1 MSSTARIYVQL
12 FRFSSALHNTF
23 LGRGMRTQSKSGTT
37 AFMPAIFAAAALILA
52 FGASALAQDTGRI
65 VGTVTEATNGRAV
78 AGAQVVVEGTGI
90 GAVSGQRGTYSLP
103 NVPTG
108 SQTVVFT
115 ILGFET
121 VREPVDVGSG
131 ATATV
136 DVALP
141 AGYVEMGA
149 ITVIGASRRPT
160 RIVEAPAAVSVVTPE
175 EIQREAAH
183 GQLPKLFDN
192 QPGID
197 VVQSGVQDFN
207 INARGFNSS
216 LNRRVLVL
224 QDGIDRS
231 VGFLQAQEW
240 TALSMPLDDLGKLEL
255 VRGPGSA
262 LYGANAFS
270 GVLNISTPAP
280 ADVVGTKIGASGG
293 ERETGRIDVRHAGE
307 TESGKVGYKA
317 NVGYVRVGDTWSLSR
332 TRDLAVGEC
341 APTARACSFEEG
353 DLTVGPLPIEPVP
366 LIEDPVSSLYGS
378 ARLDYNFDNGSVWT
392 AEGGDT
398 FTENE
403 IFVTGIGRVQI
414 NGSNRPWARTQY
426 AADRFTVFGWYSG
439 RRANDREGNPAPPP
453 LSAFTELCIP
463 RDTCEANNQTSMAS
477 GAVLLEA
484 SDLFHVE
491 GQTNW
496 HTSDERLRLIAGGS
510 NRWVSVDTDG
520 SLMEEK
526 HEDTI
531 SSLFGQ
537 VEYQIH
543 PMVNLLAAAR
553 FDHFSV
559 LETDQNEISP
569 KAALVFSPNTNHS
582 LRVTFNRAFQTPNY
596 SEMFLRVAAGPVI
609 PLNQVE
615 LGIEAAISAQLGT
628 PIDLPLNFSP
638 TPVLARGNPELTAEQ
653 LTGYEV
659 GWKGALMGGR
669 AYATADI
676 YYNEIEDFVT
686 DLLPGVNPAYETFD
700 TVEDLVAYQPAFGAP
715 PLSAFAPA
723 ILGALQAGPLAAVFP
738 LLVLTPEGDLEYV
751 LSYTNAGRV
760 TESGIEVGLNV
771 QPAVKWEVYA
781 NYTYFDFNVEESTLA
796 GDALVPNTPQNKG
809 NVGFTFNNLDRW
821 SVGAGV
827 HMQEGFDWA
836 AGVFA
841 GHVPGFAT
849 VDLNAGYVVNEW
861 ARLNLV
867 WNNVLDKQHI
877 ELFGGSVIGGRALGG
892 VTLTF

>member
-1 MSSTARIYVQL
+1 
-12 FRFSSALHNTF
+12 
-23 LGRGMRTQSKSGTT
+23 MRTQTWSGTSFVPSIL
-37 AFMPAIFAAAALILA
+37 AGAALILA
-52 FGASALAQDTGRI
+52 IGSPAFGQGTGRI
-65 VGTVTEATNGRAV
+65 IGNVTEVATGGAV
-78 AGAQVVVEGTGI
+78 AGAQIVVEGTGI
-90 GAVSGQRGTYSLP
+90 GAVSGQRGTYSIA
-103 NVPTG
+103 NVPAG
-108 SQTVVFT
+108 PQTLVVSM
-115 ILGFET
+115 LGFET
-121 VREPVDVGSG
+121 MREEVDVAAGE
-131 ATATV
+131 TATV
-136 DVALP
+136 DIALT

-149 ITVIGASRRPT
+149 ITVRGASRRPT

-175 EIQREAAH
+175 EIQRKAIH
-183 GQLPKLFDN
+183 GQLPKLFTD

-207 INARGFNSS
+207 INARGYNSS

-240 TALSMPLDDLGKLEL
+240 TALSMPLEDLGQLEL

-270 GVLNISTPAP
+270 GVLNITTPAP
-280 ADVVGTKIGASGG
+280 ADLVGTKIAASGG
-293 ERETGRIDVRHAGE
+293 ERGTGRFDLRHAGE
-307 TESGKVGYKA
+307 SASGNVGYKA
-317 NVGYVRVGDTWSLSR
+317 NVGYVRVGDSWSASR
-332 TRDLAVGEC
+332 TRDLAVGDC
-341 APTARACSFEEG
+341 PATARNCTFVEG
-353 DLTVGPLPIEPVP
+353 DDVEITGLPVEAVP
-366 LIEDPVSSLYGS
+366 LIDDPVSSLYGS
-378 ARLDYNFDNGSVWT
+378 ARIDYNFDNGSVWT

-403 IFVTGIGRVQI
+403 LFVTGIGRVQI

-426 AADRFTVFGWYSG
+426 ASDRFTVFGWYSG

-453 LSAFTELCIP
+453 LGSFTELCIP
-463 RDTCEANNQTSMAS
+463 RDTCESNNQTALAS

-491 GQTNW
+491 GQANW
-496 HTSDERLRLIAGGS
+496 STSDGRFRLIGGGS

-520 SLMEEK
+520 TLMEEK
-526 HEDTI
+526 HDDTI

-543 PMVNLLAAAR
+543 PMLNLLAAAR

-559 LETDQNEISP
+559 LDSDQNEISP
-569 KAALVFSPNTNHS
+569 KAALVFSPNPNHS
-582 LRVTFNRAFQTPNY
+582 LRFTFNRAFQTPNY

-615 LGIEAAISAQLGT
+615 LGLEAAISAQVGQ
-628 PIDLPLNFSP
+628 PVDLPLNFSP
-638 TPVLARGNPELTAEQ
+638 TPVVARGNPELTAEQ

-659 GWKGALMGGR
+659 GWKGSLMGGR
-669 AYATADI
+669 AYATADV

-686 DLLPGVNPAYETFD
+686 DLLPRVNPEFEPFD
-700 TVEDLVAYQPAFGAP
+700 SVEDLVAYQPAFASPQLAP
-715 PLSAFAPA
+715 FAPA
-723 ILGALQAGPLAAVFP
+723 VLQALTTGAVAAVAP
-738 LLVLTPEGDLEYV
+738 LLVLKPDGTLEYV
-751 LSYTNAGRV
+751 LSYANAGRV

-771 QPAVKWEVYA
+771 QPAVKWEIFG
-781 NYTYFDFNVEESTLA
+781 NYTYFDFNVEESTLP
-796 GDALVPNTPQNKG
+796 GDALLPNTPQHKG

-821 SVGAGV
+821 SVGASA
-827 HMQEGFDWA
+827 HLQEGFDWA

-841 GHVPGFAT
+841 GHVPGYTT
-849 VDLNAGYVVNEW
+849 VDLNGGYVVNEW
-861 ARLNLV
+861 ARLNVV
-867 WNNVLDKQHI
+867 WTNVFDKQHYQ
-877 ELFGGSVIGGRALGG
+877 LYGGSVIGSRALGG

>member
-1 MSSTARIYVQL
+1 MRIPSRSETTTL
-12 FRFSSALHNTF
+12 RSAILIA
-23 LGRGMRTQSKSGTT
+23 GS
-37 AFMPAIFAAAALILA
+37 ILA
-52 FGASALAQDTGRI
+52 LGAPALGQGTGRI
-65 VGTVTEATNGRAV
+65 VGTVTEAATGGAV
-78 AGAQVVVEGTGI
+78 AGAQIVVDGTGI
-90 GAVSGQRGTYSLP
+90 GAVSGPRGTYSLA
-103 NVPTG
+103 NVPAGARTL
-108 SQTVVFT
+108 VFT
-115 ILGFET
+115 MLGFET
-121 VREPVDVGSG
+121 VREPVDLAEGQ
-131 ATATV
+131 TATV

-141 AGYVEMGA
+141 AGFVEVGG

-175 EIQREAAH
+175 EVQREAAH

-280 ADVVGTKIGASGG
+280 ADIIGTKVATSGG
-293 ERETGRIDVRHAGE
+293 ERGTGRIDVRHAGE
-307 TESGKVGYKA
+307 TESGNVGYKA
-317 NVGYVRVGDTWSLSR
+317 NFGYVRVGDTWSESR
-332 TRDLAVGEC
+332 TRDVAVGTC
-341 APTARACSFEEG
+341 APTDRACMFEEG
-353 DLTVGPLPIEPVP
+353 GLTYGPLPVETVG
-366 LIEDPVSSLYGS
+366 LIDDPVSSLYGS
-378 ARLDYNFDNGSVWT
+378 GRLDYNFDNGSVWT
-392 AEGGDT
+392 AEGGNT

-414 NGSNRPWARTQY
+414 NGANRPWARTQY

-453 LSAFTELCIP
+453 LDAFTELCVP
-463 RDTCEANNQTSMAS
+463 RDTCEANNQTALGT
-477 GAVLLEA
+477 GAVLLES
-484 SDLFHVE
+484 SDLFHLE
-491 GQTNW
+491 GQANW
-496 HTSDERLRLIAGGS
+496 NTADQKLRIIGGGS
-510 NRWVSVDTDG
+510 NRWVSIDTDG

-543 PMVNLLAAAR
+543 PQVNLLAAAR

-559 LETDQNEISP
+559 LESDQNEVSP
-569 KAALVFSPNTNHS
+569 KAAIVFTPNQNQS
-582 LRVTFNRAFQTPNY
+582 LRFTFNRAFQTPNY

-615 LGIEAAISAQLGT
+615 LGLEAALSAQLGM
-628 PIDLPLNFSP
+628 PIDLPLNFVP
-638 TPVLARGNPELTAEQ
+638 TPVVARGNPELTAEQ

-659 GWKGALMGGR
+659 GWKGGFLGGR
-669 AYATADI
+669 AYATADV
-676 YYNEIEDFVT
+676 YHNEIEDFVT
-686 DLLPGVNPAYETFD
+686 DLLPRVNPEFEPFD
-700 TVEDLVAYQPAFGAP
+700 SVEDLVAFQPAFAAP
-715 PLSAFAPA
+715 QLAPFAPA
-723 ILGALQAGPLAAVFP
+723 VLQALTTGAVAAVAP
-738 LLVLTPEGDLEYV
+738 LLVLKPDGTLEYV
-751 LSYTNAGRV
+751 LSYANAGKV
-760 TESGIEVGLNV
+760 TETGVELGLTV
-771 QPAVKWEVYA
+771 QPAVKWEVYG

-796 GDALVPNTPQNKG
+796 GDALLPNTPQHKG

-827 HMQEGFDWA
+827 HMQKGFDWA

-849 VDLNAGYVVNEW
+849 VDLNAGFVVNEW
-861 ARLNLV
+861 ARLNVV
-867 WNNVLDKQHI
+867 WNNVLDKQHF
-877 ELFGGSVIGGRALGG
+877 ELFGGSVIGSRALGG

>member
-1 MSSTARIYVQL
+1 
-12 FRFSSALHNTF
+12 
-23 LGRGMRTQSKSGTT
+23 MRDQSWSGIVPL
-37 AFMPAIFAAAALILA
+37 APVILAAAALFLA
-52 FGASALAQDTGRI
+52 LGEPAMAQGTGRV
-65 VGTVTEATNGRAV
+65 VGTVTEATNGRPV
-78 AGAQVVVEGTGI
+78 AGAQIVIEGTGI

-108 SQTVVFT
+108 SQTLVFT

-121 VREPVDVGSG
+121 IRETVDVGSG

-175 EIQREAAH
+175 EVQREAVH

-207 INARGFNSS
+207 INARGYNSS

-240 TALSMPLDDLGKLEL
+240 TALSMPLDDLGRLEL

-280 ADVVGTKIGASGG
+280 ADVIGTKIGASGG
-293 ERETGRIDVRHAGE
+293 ERETARIDVRHAGE

-341 APTARACSFEEG
+341 APTARACSFKEG
-353 DLTVGPLPIEPVP
+353 DLTIGPLQIEPVP

-378 ARLDYNFDNGSVWT
+378 ARLDYNFDNGSMWT
-392 AEGGDT
+392 AEGGNT

-403 IFVTGIGRVQI
+403 IFVTGIGRVQV

-453 LSAFTELCIP
+453 LDTFAELCIP
-463 RDTCEANNQTSMAS
+463 RNTCEANNQTAMAS

-496 HTSDERLRLIAGGS
+496 STSDDQLRLIAGGS

-559 LETDQNEISP
+559 LESDQNEVSP
-569 KAALVFSPNTNHS
+569 KAAVVFSPTTNHS
-582 LRVTFNRAFQTPNY
+582 LRLTFNRAFQTPNY

-609 PLNQVE
+609 PLDQVE
-615 LGIEAAISAQLGT
+615 LGLEAAISAQVGM
-628 PIDLPLNFSP
+628 PVDLPLNFSP
-638 TPVLARGNPELTAEQ
+638 TPVVARGNPGLTAEQ

-659 GWKGALMGGR
+659 GWKGALMEGR
-669 AYATADI
+669 MYATADV

-686 DLLPGVNPAYETFD
+686 DLLPGVHPDFETFD
-700 TVEDLVAYQPAFGAP
+700 SVEDLVAYQPAFASPQLAP
-715 PLSAFAPA
+715 FAPA
-723 ILGALQAGPLAAVFP
+723 VLQALTTGAIAAVAP
-738 LLVLTPEGDLEYV
+738 LLVLKPDGTLEYV
-751 LSYTNAGRV
+751 LSYANAGRV
-760 TESGIEVGLNV
+760 TESGIELGLTV
-771 QPAVKWEVYA
+771 QPAIKWEVYG

-796 GDALVPNTPQNKG
+796 GDALLPNTPHHKA
-809 NVGFTFNNLDRW
+809 NVGVTFNNLDRW

-849 VDLNAGYVVNEW
+849 ADLNAGYVVNEW

-877 ELFGGSVIGGRALGG
+877 ELYGGSVIGGRALGG

>member
-1 MSSTARIYVQL
+1 MRIQP
-12 FRFSSALHNTF
+12 
-23 LGRGMRTQSKSGTT
+23 KSVITT
-37 AFMPAIFAAAALILA
+37 LMPAIIAAATLILA
-52 FGASALAQDTGRI
+52 FGAPAQGQGTGRI
-65 VGTVTEATNGRAV
+65 VGTVTEAATGGAV
-78 AGAQVVVEGTGI
+78 AGAQVVVEATGI
-90 GAVSGQRGTYSLP
+90 GAVSGQRGTYSLS
-103 NVPTG
+103 NVPAG

-115 ILGFET
+115 MLGFET
-121 VREPVDVGSG
+121 VRQQVELGG
-131 ATATV
+131 GETATV

-141 AGYVEMGA
+141 AGFVQMGA

-175 EIQREAAH
+175 ELQREAVH

-207 INARGFNSS
+207 INARGYNSS

-280 ADVVGTKIGASGG
+280 SDVVGTKIAASGG
-293 ERETGRIDVRHAGE
+293 ERETARFDLRHAGE

-317 NVGYVRVGDTWSLSR
+317 NFGYVRVGDSWSLSR

-341 APTARACSFEEG
+341 AATARACSFKEG
-353 DLTVGPLPIEPVP
+353 DLVYGPLPIETVP
-366 LIEDPVSSLYGS
+366 IIEDPVSSLYGS
-378 ARLDYNFDNGSVWT
+378 ARLDYNLDNGSVWT

-414 NGSNRPWARTQY
+414 NGANRPWARTQY
-426 AADRFTVFGWYSG
+426 ASDRFTVFGWYSG
-439 RRANDREGNPAPPP
+439 RRAFDREGNPAPPP
-453 LSAFTELCIP
+453 LGSFTELCVP
-463 RDTCEANNQTSMAS
+463 RDTCEGNNQTALAS
-477 GAVLLEA
+477 GAVLLES

-491 GQTNW
+491 GQANW
-496 HTSDERLRLIAGGS
+496 NTSDERLRLIAGGS

-520 SLMEEK
+520 TLMEEK
-526 HEDTI
+526 HDDTI

-537 VEYQIH
+537 VEYQVH

-559 LETDQNEISP
+559 LESDQNEISP
-569 KAALVFSPNTNHS
+569 KAAIVFSPNTNHS
-582 LRVTFNRAFQTPNY
+582 LRFTFNRAFQTPNY
-596 SEMFLRVAAGPVI
+596 SEMFLRAAAGPVI

-615 LGIEAAISAQLGT
+615 LGLEAAISAQVGM
-628 PIDLPLNFSP
+628 PVDLPLNFSP
-638 TPVLARGNPELTAEQ
+638 TPVVARGNPELTAEQ

-669 AYATADI
+669 AYATADL

-686 DLLPGVNPAYETFD
+686 DLLPRVNPAFEPFD
-700 TVEDLVAYQPAFGAP
+700 SVEDLVAYQPAFASPQLAP
-715 PLSAFAPA
+715 FAPA
-723 ILGALQAGPLAAVFP
+723 VLQALTTGAVAAVAP
-738 LLVLTPEGDLEYV
+738 LLVLKPDGTLEYV
-751 LSYTNAGRV
+751 LSYANAGRV
-760 TESGIEVGLNV
+760 TESGLEVGLTV
-771 QPAVKWEVYA
+771 QPAVKWEVYG
-781 NYTYFDFNVEESTLA
+781 NYTYFDFNVEESTLP
-796 GDALVPNTPQNKG
+796 GDALLPNTPQHKG

-827 HMQEGFDWA
+827 HLQEGFDWA

-849 VDLNAGYVVNEW
+849 VDLNGGYVVNEW

-867 WNNVLDKQHI
+867 WNNVLDKQHY
-877 ELFGGSVIGGRALGG
+877 ELFGGSVIGSRALGG
-892 VTLTF
+892 ITLTF

>member
-1 MSSTARIYVQL
+1 MRIVSEFGASTLERSILV
-12 FRFSSALHNTF
+12 
-23 LGRGMRTQSKSGTT
+23 
-37 AFMPAIFAAAALILA
+37 AAALTFAL
-52 FGASALAQDTGRI
+52 GASAIAQDTGRI
-65 VGTVTEATNGRAV
+65 VGTVTEAAGGGPV

-90 GAVSGQRGTYSLP
+90 GAVTGQRGTYSLP
-103 NVPTG
+103 NVPAG
-108 SQTVVFT
+108 PQTIVVT

-121 VREPVDVGSG
+121 VREQMDVPSGS
-131 ATATV
+131 TVTV

-141 AGYVEMGA
+141 AGFVEMGA

-175 EIQREAAH
+175 EVQREAAH
-183 GQLPKLFDN
+183 GQLPRLFKN

-231 VGFLQAQEW
+231 LGFLQSQEW
-240 TALSMPLDDLGKLEL
+240 SALSMPLDDLGKLEL

-280 ADVVGTKIGASGG
+280 ADIVGTKIATSGG
-293 ERETGRIDVRHAGE
+293 ERATGRFDIRHAGE
-307 TESGKVGYKA
+307 ASGGAVGYKA
-317 NVGYVRVGDTWSLSR
+317 NFGYVRVGDTWSESR
-332 TRDLAVGEC
+332 TRDLAVGTC
-341 APTARACSFEEG
+341 APTDRACNFEEG
-353 DLTVGPLPIEPVP
+353 ELTVGPLPVETVGI
-366 LIEDPVSSLYGS
+366 LDDPVSSLYGS

-414 NGSNRPWARTQY
+414 NGANRPWARTQY

-453 LSAFTELCIP
+453 LDAFTELCVP
-463 RDTCEANNQTSMAS
+463 RDTCEGNNQTALGT

-520 SLMEEK
+520 TLMEEK
-526 HEDTI
+526 HDDTI

-537 VEYQIH
+537 IEYEIH
-543 PMVNLLAAAR
+543 PKVNLLAAAR

-559 LETDQNEISP
+559 LETDQNEVSP
-569 KAALVFSPNTNHS
+569 KAAVVFSPNESHS

-615 LGIEAAISAQLGT
+615 LGLEAALSAQLGM
-628 PIDLPLNFSP
+628 PIDLPLNFVP
-638 TPVLARGNPELTAEQ
+638 TPVVARGNPELTAEQ

-659 GWKGALMGGR
+659 GWKGSLMNGR
-669 AYATADI
+669 AYATADV
-676 YYNEIEDFVT
+676 YFNEIEDFVT
-686 DLLPGVNPAYETFD
+686 DLLPRVNPAFEPFD
-700 TVEDLVAYQPAFGAP
+700 TVEDLVAFQPAFAAP
-715 PLSAFAPA
+715 QLAPFAPA
-723 ILGALQAGPLAAVFP
+723 VLQALTTGAVAAVAP
-738 LLVLTPEGDLEYV
+738 LLVLKPDGTLEYV
-751 LSYTNAGRV
+751 LSYANAGRV
-760 TESGIEVGLNV
+760 TERGVELGLTV
-771 QPAVKWEVYA
+771 QPAVKWEVFA
-781 NYTYFDFNVEESTLA
+781 NYTFFDFDVEETTLA
-796 GDALVPNTPQNKG
+796 GDALLPNTPKHKG

-821 SVGAGV
+821 SLGGSV

-849 VDLNAGYVVNEW
+849 VDLNGGYVVNEW

-867 WNNVLDKQHI
+867 WANVLDKDHI

-892 VTLTF
+892 LTLTF

>member
-1 MSSTARIYVQL
+1 MRIPHEMRAWLPSTIATATILLLASVP
-12 FRFSSALHNTF
+12 AL
-23 LGRGMRTQSKSGTT
+23 GQG
-37 AFMPAIFAAAALILA
+37 
-52 FGASALAQDTGRI
+52 TGRVI
-65 VGTVTEATNGRAV
+65 GTVTEAANGRPI
-78 AGAQVVVEGTGI
+78 AGAQILVDGTGI
-90 GAVSGQRGTYSLP
+90 GAVTGQRGTYSLP

-108 SQTVVFT
+108 SRTVVFSM
-115 ILGFET
+115 LGFET
-121 VREPVDVGSG
+121 AREQVEVGDG
-131 ATATV
+131 QTVTV

-141 AGYVEMGA
+141 AGFVEMGM

-175 EIQREAAH
+175 QLQREALH
-183 GQLPKLFDN
+183 GQLPKLFTD

-240 TALSMPLDDLGKLEL
+240 TALSMPLDDLGRLEL

-280 ADVVGTKIGASGG
+280 ADIVGTKVAASGG
-293 ERETGRIDVRHAGE
+293 ERGTARVDVRHAGVG
-307 TESGKVGYKA
+307 SDGKVGYKA
-317 NVGYVRVGDTWSLSR
+317 NAGYVRVGDTWSASR
-332 TRDLAVGEC
+332 TTAETVGEC
-341 APTARACSFEEG
+341 PAGARACTFMEG
-353 DLTVGPLPIEPVP
+353 DLEYGPLPVELVP
-366 LIEDPVSSLYGS
+366 LIDDPVSSLYGS

-392 AEGGDT
+392 AEGGNT

-426 AADRFTVFGWYSG
+426 ADDRFTVFGWYSG

-453 LSAFTELCIP
+453 LNAFTELCVP
-463 RDTCEANNQTSMAS
+463 RDTCSGNNQTALGT
-477 GAVLLEA
+477 GAVLLES

-496 HTSDERLRLIAGGS
+496 STADDRFRLVAGGS

-520 SLMEEK
+520 TLMEDK
-526 HEDTI
+526 HDDTI

-537 VEYQIH
+537 VEFQVH

-559 LETDQNEISP
+559 LESDQNEVSP
-569 KAALVFSPNTNHS
+569 KAAVVISPNANHS
-582 LRVTFNRAFQTPNY
+582 LRFTFNRAFQTPNY
-596 SEMFLRVAAGPVI
+596 SELFLRVGAGPVI
-609 PLNQVE
+609 PLDQVE
-615 LGIEAAISAQLGT
+615 LGLEAAISQQVGM
-628 PIDLPLNFSP
+628 PVDLPLNFSP
-638 TPVLARGNPELTAEQ
+638 TPVVARGNPDLTAEQ

-659 GWKGALMGGR
+659 GWKGALAGGR
-669 AYATADI
+669 VYATADI
-676 YYNEIEDFVT
+676 YFNEIEDFVT
-686 DLLPGVNPAYETFD
+686 DLLPGPITNPAFAMPF
-700 TVEDLVAYQPAFGAP
+700 DLVQYQPAFAAP
-715 PLSAFAPA
+715 QLAPFVPA
-723 ILGALQAGPLAAVFP
+723 IQNALSTGQLAAVFP
-738 LLVLTPEGDLEYV
+738 LLSIKPDGSLEYV
-751 LSYTNAGRV
+751 LSYANAGRV
-760 TESGIEVGLNV
+760 TENGIELGLSF
-771 QPAVKWEVYA
+771 QPAVKWEVYG
-781 NYTYFDFNVEESTLA
+781 NYTYFDFNVEESTLP
-796 GDALVPNTPQNKG
+796 GDVLVPNTPQHKG
-809 NVGFTFNNLDRW
+809 NLGVTFNNLDRW

-827 HMQEGFDWA
+827 HLQEGFDWA

-849 VDLNAGYVVNEW
+849 VDLNGSYVINEW
-861 ARLNLV
+861 ARVNLI
-867 WNNVLDKQHI
+867 WNNVLDKEHI
-877 ELFGGSVIGGRALGG
+877 ELYGGSVIGSRALGG

>member
-1 MSSTARIYVQL
+1 
-12 FRFSSALHNTF
+12 
-23 LGRGMRTQSKSGTT
+23 
-37 AFMPAIFAAAALILA
+37 MPLAPVLLAAAALLLA
-52 FGASALAQDTGRI
+52 YGEPALAQGTGRVI
-65 VGTVTEATNGRAV
+65 GTISEAANGRAV

-90 GAVSGQRGTYSLP
+90 GAVSGQRGTYSLS

-108 SQTVVFT
+108 SQTIVFT
-115 ILGFET
+115 MLGFET
-121 VREPVDVGSG
+121 VREQVEVGSD

-141 AGYVEMGA
+141 AGFVEMGE

-207 INARGFNSS
+207 INARGYNSS

-231 VGFLQAQEW
+231 VGFLQSQEW
-240 TALSMPLDDLGKLEL
+240 TALSMPLDDLGSLEL

-270 GVLNISTPAP
+270 GVLNITTPAP
-280 ADVVGTKIGASGG
+280 ADVIGTKIAASGG
-293 ERETGRIDVRHAGE
+293 ERESARFDLRHAGE
-307 TESGKVGYKA
+307 SGDGRIGYKG
-317 NVGYVRVGDTWSLSR
+317 NFGYVRVGDTWSLSR
-332 TRDLAVGEC
+332 TREDAIGVC
-341 APTARACSFEEG
+341 APTDRACTFQEG
-353 DLTVGPLPIEPVP
+353 DLEYGPLPVEAVGI
-366 LIEDPVSSLYGS
+366 LDDPVSSLYGS
-378 ARLDYNFDNGSVWT
+378 ARLDYNFENGSVWT

-414 NGSNRPWARTQY
+414 NGSNRPWARTEY
-426 AADRFTVFGWYSG
+426 AAERFTLFGWYSG

-453 LSAFTELCIP
+453 LGAFTELCIP
-463 RDTCEANNQTSMAS
+463 RDTCEANNQTALAS

-496 HTSDERLRLIAGGS
+496 STSDDRLRLVAGGS

-520 SLMEEK
+520 TLMEDK

-543 PMVNLLAAAR
+543 PTVNLLAAAR

-559 LETDQNEISP
+559 LDSDQNEISP
-569 KAALVFSPNTNHS
+569 KAAVVFSPNSNHS
-582 LRVTFNRAFQTPNY
+582 LRLTFNRAFQTPNY

-615 LGIEAAISAQLGT
+615 LGLEAALSAQLGM
-628 PIDLPLNFSP
+628 PVDLPLNFSP
-638 TPVLARGNPELTAEQ
+638 TPVVARGNPELTAEQ

-669 AYATADI
+669 VYATADV
-676 YYNEIEDFVT
+676 YFNEIEDFVT
-686 DLLPGVNPAYETFD
+686 DLLPGVNPEFETFD
-700 TVEDLVAYQPAFGAP
+700 TVEDLIAFQPAFASPQLAP
-715 PLSAFAPA
+715 FAPA
-723 ILGALQAGPLAAVFP
+723 VLQALTTGAVAAVAP
-738 LLVLTPEGDLEYV
+738 LLVLKPDGTLEYV
-751 LSYTNAGRV
+751 LSYANAGRV
-760 TESGIEVGLNV
+760 TESGVEVGLTV
-771 QPAVKWEVYA
+771 QPAIKWEVYG

-796 GDALVPNTPQNKG
+796 GDALLPNTPQHKG

-827 HMQEGFDWA
+827 HMQESFDWA

-841 GHVPGFAT
+841 GHVPGYAT
-849 VDLNAGYVVNEW
+849 VDLNAGYVLNDW

-867 WNNVLDKQHI
+867 WNNVLDKEHI
-877 ELFGGSVIGGRALGG
+877 ELYGGSVIGGRALGG
-892 VTLTF
+892 ITLTF

>member
-1 MSSTARIYVQL
+1 
-12 FRFSSALHNTF
+12 
-23 LGRGMRTQSKSGTT
+23 MRAHSKSGI
-37 AFMPAIFAAAALILA
+37 MPLAPVILAAAALLLA
-52 FGASALAQDTGRI
+52 YGTPALAQGTGRV
-65 VGTVTEATNGRAV
+65 VGTVTEAANGRAV
-78 AGAQVVVEGTGI
+78 AGAQVLVEGTGI

-108 SQTVVFT
+108 SQTIVFSM
-115 ILGFET
+115 LGFET
-121 VREPVDVGSG
+121 VREQVEVGSG
-131 ATATV
+131 AAATL

-141 AGYVEMGA
+141 AGFVEMGE

-207 INARGFNSS
+207 INARGYNSS

-231 VGFLQAQEW
+231 VGFLQSQEW
-240 TALSMPLDDLGKLEL
+240 TALSMPLDDLGALEL

-270 GVLNISTPAP
+270 GVLNITTPAP
-280 ADVVGTKIGASGG
+280 ADVIGTKIAASGG
-293 ERETGRIDVRHAGE
+293 ERESARIDLRHAGE
-307 TESGKVGYKA
+307 SENGRIGYKG
-317 NVGYVRVGDTWSLSR
+317 NFGYVRVGDSWSRSR
-332 TRDLAVGEC
+332 TREDAIGGC
-341 APTARACSFEEG
+341 APTDRACTFQEG
-353 DLTVGPLPIEPVP
+353 DIEYGPLPVETVGI
-366 LIEDPVSSLYGS
+366 LDDPVSSLYGS
-378 ARLDYNFDNGSVWT
+378 ARLDYNFENGSVWT
-392 AEGGDT
+392 AEGGNT

-414 NGSNRPWARTQY
+414 NGSNRPWARTEY
-426 AADRFTVFGWYSG
+426 AAERFTLFGWYSG

-453 LSAFTELCIP
+453 LGEFTELCIP
-463 RDTCEANNQTSMAS
+463 RDTCEGNNQTALAS
-477 GAVLLEA
+477 GAVLLES

-496 HTSDERLRLIAGGS
+496 STAGDRLRLIAGGS

-520 SLMEEK
+520 TLMEDK
-526 HEDTI
+526 HDDTI

-543 PMVNLLAAAR
+543 PTVNLLAAAR

-559 LETDQNEISP
+559 LESDQNEVSP
-569 KAALVFSPNTNHS
+569 KAALVFSPNPRHS
-582 LRVTFNRAFQTPNY
+582 LRLTFNRAFQTPNY
-596 SEMFLRVAAGPVI
+596 SEMFLRAAAGPVI
-609 PLNQVE
+609 PLDQVE
-615 LGIEAAISAQLGT
+615 LGLEAAISAQVGM
-628 PIDLPLNFSP
+628 PVDLPLNFSP
-638 TPVLARGNPELTAEQ
+638 TPVVARGNPELTAEQ

-669 AYATADI
+669 VYATADV

-686 DLLPGVNPAYETFD
+686 DLLPGVNPAFESFD
-700 TVEDLVAYQPAFGAP
+700 TVDDLIAFQPAFSSPQLAP
-715 PLSAFAPA
+715 FAPA
-723 ILGALQAGPLAAVFP
+723 VLQALTTGAVAAVAP
-738 LLVLTPEGDLEYV
+738 LLVLKPDGTLEYV
-751 LSYTNAGRV
+751 LSYANAGRV
-760 TESGIEVGLNV
+760 TESGVELGLTV
-771 QPAVKWEVYA
+771 QPAIKWEVYG

-796 GDALVPNTPQNKG
+796 GDALLPNTPQHKA

-841 GHVPGFAT
+841 GHVPGYAT
-849 VDLNAGYVVNEW
+849 VDLNAGYVLNDW

-867 WNNVLDKQHI
+867 WNNVLDKEHI
-877 ELFGGSVIGGRALGG
+877 ELYGGSVIGGRALGG

>member
-1 MSSTARIYVQL
+1 MRI
-12 FRFSSALHNTF
+12 
-23 LGRGMRTQSKSGTT
+23 QSRSGTS
-37 AFMPAIFAAAALILA
+37 FVPSVLLGAALILA
-52 FGASALAQDTGRI
+52 LGSPVFGQGNGRV
-65 VGTVTEATNGRAV
+65 VGTVTEAATGGAV
-78 AGAQVVVEGTGI
+78 AGAQILIEGTGI
-90 GAVSGQRGTYSLP
+90 GTVSGQRGTYSIA
-103 NVPTG
+103 NVPAG
-108 SQTVVFT
+108 PQTLVVSV
-115 ILGFET
+115 LGFET
-121 VREPVDVGSG
+121 LREEVEVAAGE
-131 ATATV
+131 TATV
-136 DVALP
+136 DIALT

-149 ITVIGASRRPT
+149 ITVKGASRRPT

-175 EIQREAAH
+175 EIQRKAIH
-183 GQLPKLFDN
+183 GQLPKLFTD

-207 INARGFNSS
+207 INARGYNSS

-240 TALSMPLDDLGKLEL
+240 TALSMPLDDLGQLEL

-280 ADVVGTKIGASGG
+280 ADVVGTKIAASGG
-293 ERETGRIDVRHAGE
+293 ERASGRFDLRHAGE
-307 TESGKVGYKA
+307 SASGNLGYKA
-317 NVGYVRVGDTWSLSR
+317 NVGYVRVGDSWSASR
-332 TRDLAVGEC
+332 TRDLAVGDC
-341 APTARACSFEEG
+341 PATARNCNFVEG
-353 DLTVGPLPIEPVP
+353 DVEIAGLPVEAVP
-366 LIEDPVSSLYGS
+366 LIDDPVSSLYGS

-392 AEGGDT
+392 AEGGNT

-403 IFVTGIGRVQI
+403 LFVTGIGRVQI

-426 AADRFTVFGWYSG
+426 ASDRFTVFGWYSG

-453 LSAFTELCIP
+453 LNEFTELCIP
-463 RDTCEANNQTSMAS
+463 RDTCEGNNQTALAS

-484 SDLFHVE
+484 SDLFHIE
-491 GQTNW
+491 GQANW
-496 HTSDERLRLIAGGS
+496 STSDERFRLIGGGS

-520 SLMEEK
+520 TLMEEK

-543 PMVNLLAAAR
+543 PMLNLLAAAR

-559 LETDQNEISP
+559 LDSDQNEISP
-569 KAALVFSPNTNHS
+569 KAALVFSPNPEHS
-582 LRVTFNRAFQTPNY
+582 LRFTFNRAFQTPNY

-615 LGIEAAISAQLGT
+615 LGLEAAISAQLGQ
-628 PIDLPLNFSP
+628 PVDLPLNFVP
-638 TPVLARGNPELTAEQ
+638 TPVVARGNSELTAEQ

-659 GWKGALMGGR
+659 GWKGSFMGGR
-669 AYATADI
+669 AYATADV

-686 DLLPGVNPAYETFD
+686 DLLPGVHPDFETFD
-700 TVEDLVAYQPAFGAP
+700 SVEDLVAYQPAFGAP
-715 PLSAFAPA
+715 PLSAFAP
-723 ILGALQAGPLAAVFP
+723 LVLQALTTGAVGAVAP
-738 LLVLTPEGDLEYV
+738 LLVLKPDGTLEYV
-751 LSYTNAGRV
+751 LSYANAGRV
-760 TESGIEVGLNV
+760 TESGIEVGLSV
-771 QPAVKWEVYA
+771 QPAVKWEVFG

-796 GDALVPNTPQNKG
+796 GDALLPNTPKHKG
-809 NVGFTFNNLDRW
+809 NLGFTFNNLDRW
-821 SVGAGV
+821 SVGSSV
-827 HMQEGFDWA
+827 HLQEGFDWA

-849 VDLNAGYVVNEW
+849 VDLNGGYVVIEW

-867 WNNVLDKQHI
+867 WSNVLDKQHY
-877 ELFGGSVIGGRALGG
+877 ELYGGSVIGSRALGG

>member
-1 MSSTARIYVQL
+1 MRIPS
-12 FRFSSALHNTF
+12 RSGSSALWSAM
-23 LGRGMRTQSKSGTT
+23 LV
-37 AFMPAIFAAAALILA
+37 AASFLA
-52 FGASALAQDTGRI
+52 FGTPALGQGTGRI
-65 VGTVTEATNGRAV
+65 VGTVTEAATGGAV
-78 AGAQVVVEGTGI
+78 AGAQIVVEGTGI
-90 GAVSGQRGTYSLP
+90 GAVSGQRGTYSLA
-103 NVPTG
+103 NVPAG

-115 ILGFET
+115 MLGFET
-121 VREPVDVGSG
+121 VREQVDLESG
-131 ATATV
+131 ERATL

-141 AGYVEMGA
+141 AGFIEVGA

-175 EIQREAAH
+175 EIQRESAH

-207 INARGFNSS
+207 VNARGFNSS

-240 TALSMPLDDLGKLEL
+240 TSLSMPLDDLGKLEL

-280 ADVVGTKIGASGG
+280 ADVVGTKIATSGG
-293 ERETGRIDVRHAGE
+293 ERATGRFDIRHAGE
-307 TESGKVGYKA
+307 TKSGKVGYKG
-317 NVGYVRVGDTWSLSR
+317 NFGYVRVGDTWSESR
-332 TRDLAVGEC
+332 TRDLAVGTC
-341 APTARACSFEEG
+341 APTDRACTFEEG
-353 DLTVGPLPIEPVP
+353 GVTYGPLPVEAVP
-366 LIEDPVSSLYGS
+366 LIDDPVSSLYGS

-414 NGSNRPWARTQY
+414 NGANRPWARTQY
-426 AADRFTVFGWYSG
+426 AADRFTVYGWYSG
-439 RRANDREGNPAPPP
+439 RRAFDREGNPAPAPIDE
-453 LSAFTELCIP
+453 FTDVCIP
-463 RDTCEANNQTSMAS
+463 RDVCEGNNQTALAS
-477 GAVLLEA
+477 GAVLLES

-491 GQTNW
+491 GQANW
-496 HTSDERLRLIAGGS
+496 NTADDRLRIIGGGS

-520 SLMEEK
+520 TLMEEK

-537 VEYQIH
+537 VEFQVH

-559 LETDQNEISP
+559 LESDDSEISP
-569 KAALVFSPNTNHS
+569 KAAIVFSPTTNHS
-582 LRVTFNRAFQTPNY
+582 LRFTFNRAFQTPNY
-596 SEMFLRVAAGPVI
+596 SEMFLQVAAGPIV

-615 LGIEAAISAQLGT
+615 LGLEAAISAQIGQ
-628 PIDLPLNFSP
+628 PIDLPLNFVP
-638 TPVLARGNPELTAEQ
+638 TPVVARGNDELTAEQ

-659 GWKGALMGGR
+659 GWKGGFMGGR

-686 DLLPGVNPAYETFD
+686 DLLPAVNPDFEPFD
-700 TVEDLVAYQPAFGAP
+700 SVEDLVAYQPAFGTPQLAP
-715 PLSAFAPA
+715 FAP
-723 ILGALQAGPLAAVFP
+723 LVLQALQSGPVAPVAP
-738 LLVLTPEGDLEYV
+738 LLVLKPDGTLEYV

-760 TESGIEVGLNV
+760 TESGLELGLAL
-771 QPAVKWEVYA
+771 QPAVKWEVFG

-796 GDALVPNTPQNKG
+796 GDALLPNTPKHKG

-849 VDLNAGYVVNEW
+849 VDLNGGYVVNEW
-861 ARLNLV
+861 ARINLV
-867 WNNVLDKQHI
+867 WNNVLDKHHY
-877 ELFGGSVIGGRALGG
+877 ELFGGSVIGSRALGG